1 MLKAILT
8 RSFLAA
14 TAAMTVAGCA
24 SSSVDDPQPADE
36 KQEMRFAVNDV
47 SSRALATN
55 STLTTEGSTFDVW
68 GQMVRTQPTGGTR
81 IKVFDGVTVT
91 RTATDWTY
99 DNPQYWFPGFTYDF
113 KAIYSAGE
121 NLTTTYGDDGS
132 LTVSN
137 FDGTKGIDLLLANE
151 TRICPEAVAGGT
163 TPMGTVDLKFRHQL
177 SRVTFRGYSDEKLLG
192 TGRRIVVTKIAV
204 GGFASK
210 GDVTVDGATG
220 TATWT
225 TDAIDS
231 NPVKTISS
239 ETGIFL
245 EYAGTDL
252 FDGDAALLVIPQ
264 QIPDGAYVEITYKYN
279 MGADYTHTARAS
291 LNNGGVTKW
300 EAGKSYRY
308 PFTFNEGIFW
318 DLPTVD
324 AWIDSPINGR
334 PGFNIDID
342 NNSI

>member
-24 SSSVDDPQPADE
+24 SSSVDEPQPADE

-121 NLTTTYGDDGS
+121 KITTNYGDDGS
-132 LTVSN
+132 LTISN
-137 FDGTKGIDLLLANE
+137 FDATKGVDLLFANE
-151 TRICPEAVAGGT
+151 TRVCPETATDGTT

-177 SRVTFRGYSDEKLLG
+177 SRVTFGVRTDDRY
-192 TGRRIVVTKIAV
+192 TGGDNVRKIVVDAIE
-204 GGFASK
+204 
-210 GDVTVDGATG
+210 VTGVNG
-220 TATWT
+220 TATLNVAADGKTSWSIAA
-225 TDAIDS
+225 DAPRVTYS
-231 NPVKTISS
+231 NSPDGGMELSND
-239 ETGIFL
+239 
-245 EYAGTDL
+245 YQDL
-252 FDGDAALLVIPQ
+252 FPGDKVILAIPQ
-264 QIPDGAYVEITYKYN
+264 TLNGVKVKVSYHYTTGSLGNVSTEIN
-279 MGADYTHTARAS
+279 
-291 LNNGGVTKW
+291 LNGTW

-308 PFTFNEGIFW
+308 PITINTHIFFGT
-318 DLPTVD
+318 PEVD
-324 AWIDSPINGR
+324 EWTTAPISNND
-334 PGFNIDID
+334 FNIE
-342 NNSI
+342 